1 MVAGRGAAFH
11 DSGAQA
17 ARPRTEPP
25 GVSNVTL

>member
-17 ARPRTEPP
+17 ARLDGAHRCST
-25 GVSNVTL
+25 NVTL